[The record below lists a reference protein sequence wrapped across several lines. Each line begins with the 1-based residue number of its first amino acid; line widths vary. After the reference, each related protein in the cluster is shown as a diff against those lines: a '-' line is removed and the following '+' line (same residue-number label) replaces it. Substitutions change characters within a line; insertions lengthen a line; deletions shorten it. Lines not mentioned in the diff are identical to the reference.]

1 MSSSLDVIKSENDV
15 DSQPIDVEDN
25 QNVDSQFTVAKGP
38 ACSAPPSFF
47 TLLALQVL
55 DTIKEKF
62 YEIMEHTALIEQLR
76 KEIHK

>member
-1 MSSSLDVIKSENDV
+1 MSSFLDVIKSENDV
-15 DSQPIDVEDN
+15 DSQPIDVKDN
-25 QNVDSQFTVAKGP
+25 QNVDNQFTVVKGS
-38 ACSAPPSFF
+38 ACFASSSFF

-62 YEIMEHTALIEQLR
+62 YEIMKHIALIEQLR